1 MDVWRIA
8 KQKFALDRL
17 GTGAR
22 ISGGRWNSVN
32 VPMIYAGMSIEIAS
46 FEKLVHVAGEL
57 PDDLVLIKITI
68 PDDVSI
74 MDGADGLP
82 HNWDTLPSSIE
93 AQAFGDQFINAGAFL
108 AMVVPSVVIPEG
120 RNILI
125 NPNYPD
131 WSKCTMEIKR
141 PFSYDS
147 RLERK
152 S

>member
-8 KQKFALDRL
+8 KQTFALDRL

-32 VPMIYAGMSIEIAS
+32 VPMIYAGLSIEIAS

-74 MDGADGLP
+74 IDVVDDLP
-82 HNWDTLPSSIE
+82 LNWDTLPSSIE
-93 AQAFGDQFINAGAFL
+93 AQAFGDQFIINGTFL
-108 AMVVPSVVIPEG
+108 AMIVPSVVIPEG

-125 NPNYPD
+125 NPNHPD

-141 PFSYDS
+141 PFSYDTM
-147 RLERK
+147 LERK

>member
-8 KQKFALDRL
+8 KQKFSLDRL

-32 VPMIYAGMSIEIAS
+32 VPMIYAGITIEIAS

-57 PDDLVLIKITI
+57 PNDLVLIKITI
-68 PDDVSI
+68 PDHISILDVLNN
-74 MDGADGLP
+74 LP
-82 HNWDTLPSSIE
+82 PNWDKLPSSIE

-108 AMVVPSVVIPEG
+108 AMVVPSVVIPEA
-120 RNILI
+120 RNVLI
-125 NPNYPD
+125 NPNHPD
-131 WSKCTMEIKR
+131 WSKCSMEINR

-147 RLERK
+147 RLWK
-152 S
+152 NS

>member
-17 GTGAR
+17 GTGAS

-32 VPMIYAGMSIEIAS
+32 VPMIYAGITIEIAS
-46 FEKLVHVAGEL
+46 FEKLVHVSGEL
-57 PDDLVLIKITI
+57 PNDLVLIKLTI
-68 PDDVSI
+68 PNDVSI
-74 MDGADGLP
+74 IDGLDGLP
-82 HNWDTLPSSIE
+82 PNWDALPSSIE
-93 AQAFGDQFINAGAFL
+93 AQEFGDQFINAGAFL
-108 AMVVPSVVIPEG
+108 AMIVPSVVIPEA

-125 NPNYPD
+125 NPNHPD
-131 WSKCTMEIKR
+131 WIKCTMEIKR

-147 RLERK
+147 RLKNK